1 MRPASEQW
9 EAIKPMSSDDLPLV
23 SIFSVLSLDEHIT
36 GTGKADHVRQIG
48 FEKMDVQA
56 SRIFW
61 QRCLDCEVCNL
72 RDITAA
78 GELLPKIRVVAAA
91 YATAAETL

>member
-1 MRPASEQW
+1 
-9 EAIKPMSSDDLPLV
+9 MSSDDLPLV
-23 SIFSVLSLDEHIT
+23 SIFSVWSSDEHAT
-36 GTGKADHVRQIG
+36 GIEWADHVRQIG

-56 SRIFW
+56 SRVFW

-78 GELLPKIRVVAAA
+78 AELLPKIRLVAGA
-91 YATAAETL
+91 YATAAEIS